1 MQAKK
6 ERIKVYI
13 VIGLAFVAMV
23 VAYFRFIHE
32 KPATEEDAT
41 LTAPSTQSTIPQMA
55 TTNLDELLSCPAPG
69 TVGDKPLDV
78 LIRDVFTPLQLP
90 VMAARQ
96 TTQQEP
102 QKPVPVFELRGTIVG
117 GARPMAIINDQFV
130 RTDDVIYEYKVVSIG
145 KTSVLLDSGKRKI
158 ELEMMK

>member
-1 MQAKK
+1 MQGKK
-6 ERIKVYI
+6 ERIKLYI

-32 KPATEEDAT
+32 KPASEEDT
-41 LTAPSTQSTIPQMA
+41 TPTTSSTQLTIPQVA
-55 TTNLDELLSCPAPG
+55 GANLDEPLSCPAPG
-69 TVGDKPLDV
+69 TVAKKPLDV
-78 LIRDVFTPLQLP
+78 VIRDVFTPLKVP
-90 VMAARQ
+90 VLAAGQ
-96 TTQQEP
+96 TTEQEP

-117 GARPMAIINDQFV
+117 GERPMAIINDQFV

-158 ELEMMK
+158 ELEMVK